1 MINRH
6 KMTLVVLMTF
16 LFNVVV
22 FAAVNPRASQYDDR
36 IGFVTYNPND
46 VFKIK
51 AKNGYVTI
59 LEFDKNEKIIDGST
73 GFNDGWEIVQSGNII
88 HIKPKPYIS
97 EFAEDQ
103 DGNTIKQKSIISPTK
118 KDWKTNLFIRTDKR
132 LYVAD
137 LTLSNQKTQYK
148 ISFKYPKQRRQEI
161 INQQMKRKAAKKQQ
175 NIIRDLNRV
184 TVPKNWN
191 YFMKV
196 NKNSGDITP
205 SFTYDDGTFT
215 YIGFDTTKT
224 FPTAFLREGDQE
236 SILNTHVKKIGNYDV
251 LVIHKTAKLI
261 LLRSGSKL
269 VGILNKGYGK
279 NPNYKHKS
287 TNNANVKRK
296 IINAN

>member
-1 MINRH
+1 MFNKKKI
-6 KMTLVVLMTF
+6 TIAVLISLF
-16 LFNVVV
+16 FNVMVS
-22 FAAVNPRASQYDDR
+22 AAVNPRASKYDDR

-59 LEFDKNEKIIDGST
+59 LEFDKNENIIDGST
-73 GFNDGWEIVQSGNII
+73 GFNDGWEITQSGNIV
-88 HIKPKPYIS
+88 HIRPKPYIS
-97 EFAEDQ
+97 ELAEDE
-103 DGNTIKQKSIISPTK
+103 DGNAIKQRSVIGPNK

-137 LTLSNQKTQYK
+137 LTLSNKKTQYK
-148 ISFKYPKQRRQEI
+148 ISFKYPKQRRQESI
-161 INQQMKRKAAKKQQ
+161 KRHNKRKAEQQ
-175 NIIRDLNRV
+175 QKNIIRDLNRV
-184 TVPKNWN
+184 TVPRNWN
-191 YFMKV
+191 YLMKV

-215 YIGFDTTKT
+215 YIGFNTTKT
-224 FPTAFLREGDQE
+224 FPTAFLREGDEE

-251 LVIHKTAKLI
+251 LVVHKTAKLI

-269 VGILNKGYGK
+269 VGILNKGYGN
-279 NPNYKHKS
+279 NPNYVQKT
-287 TNNANVKRK
+287 TNNSSVKRK

>member
-1 MINRH
+1 MFNKNKLALALLI
-6 KMTLVVLMTF
+6 TF
-16 LFNVVV
+16 LYNAALFAVVD
-22 FAAVNPRASQYDDR
+22 PRASQYDNR

-59 LEFDKNEKIIDGST
+59 LEFDKNENIIDGST
-73 GFNDGWEIVQSGNII
+73 GFNDGWEITQSGNIV
-88 HIKPKPYIS
+88 HIRPKPYIS
-97 EFAEDQ
+97 EFAEDE
-103 DGNTIKQKSIISPTK
+103 DGNAIKKKSVISPNQ

-137 LTLSNQKTQYK
+137 LTLSKNRTQYK
-148 ISFKYPKQRRQEI
+148 ISFKYPKQRRQESI
-161 INQQMKRKAAKKQQ
+161 ARYKKRKAAKAQE

-184 TVPKNWN
+184 TVPRNWN
-191 YFMKV
+191 YLMKV
-196 NKNSGDITP
+196 NKNSETITP
-205 SFTYDDGTFT
+205 SFAYDDGTFT
-215 YIGFDTTKT
+215 YIGFNTTKT
-224 FPTAFLREGDQE
+224 FPTAFLREGDEE

-279 NPNYKHKS
+279 NPNYHSKN
-287 TNNANVKRK
+287 TNNSNVKRK
-296 IINAN
+296 IINAK

>member
-1 MINRH
+1 MFNKTKI
-6 KMTLVVLMTF
+6 TIAVLITF
-16 LFNVVV
+16 FFNVMVS
-22 FAAVNPRASQYDDR
+22 AAVNPIASQYDDR

-59 LEFDKNEKIIDGST
+59 LEFDKNENIIDGST
-73 GFNDGWEIVQSGNII
+73 GFNDGWEITQSGNIV
-88 HIKPKPYIS
+88 HIRPKPYIS

-103 DGNTIKQKSIISPTK
+103 DGNAIKQKSVISPNS

-137 LTLSNQKTQYK
+137 LTLSNKKTQYK
-148 ISFKYPKQRRQEI
+148 ISFKYPKQRRQENI
-161 INQQMKRKAAKKQQ
+161 ALHNKRKAAKAQQ

-184 TVPKNWN
+184 TVPRNWK
-191 YFMKV
+191 YFMKA

-215 YIGFDTTKT
+215 YIGFNSTKT

-269 VGILNKGYGK
+269 VGILNRGYGD
-279 NPNYKHKS
+279 NPNYVQKT
-287 TNNANVKRK
+287 TNNTNVKRK
-296 IINAN
+296 IINE

>member
-1 MINRH
+1 MFNKTKITITVLI
-6 KMTLVVLMTF
+6 TLS
-16 LFNVVV
+16 FNVMVS
-22 FAAVNPRASQYDDR
+22 AAVNPRASKYDNR
-36 IGFVTYNPND
+36 IGFVTYNPDD

-51 AKNGYVTI
+51 AKSGYVTI
-59 LEFDKNEKIIDGST
+59 LEFDKNENIIDGST
-73 GFNDGWEIVQSGNII
+73 GFNDGWEITQSGNIV
-88 HIKPKPYIS
+88 HVKPKPYIS
-97 EFAEDQ
+97 EFAEDR
-103 DGNTIKQKSIISPTK
+103 DGNTIKQKSVISPNS

-137 LTLSNQKTQYK
+137 LTLSKDRTQYK
-148 ISFKYPKQRRQEI
+148 ISFTYPKQRRQESI
-161 INQQMKRKAAKKQQ
+161 AKHKKRKAAKQQQ

-184 TVPKNWN
+184 AVPRNWH
-191 YFMKV
+191 YVMKV

-215 YIGFDTTKT
+215 YIGFNTTKT

-279 NPNYKHKS
+279 NPNYIQKT
-287 TNNANVKRK
+287 TNNSSVKRK
-296 IINAN
+296 IINGK